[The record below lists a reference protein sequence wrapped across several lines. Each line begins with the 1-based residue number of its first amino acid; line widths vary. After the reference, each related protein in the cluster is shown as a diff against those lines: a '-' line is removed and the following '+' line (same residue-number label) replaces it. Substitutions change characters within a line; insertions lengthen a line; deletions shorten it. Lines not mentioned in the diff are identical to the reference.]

1 MLLSKG
7 QSMKTM
13 LILITAFVLAG
24 TGLAAAQTTP
34 PTAPKAAAE
43 KAAPSSNLFTAEQAR
58 VHLAKLG
65 YVNISPLTKES
76 NGDWRGTAMKDG
88 KQVIVSVDI
97 KANVTNK

>member
-7 QSMKTM
+7 QFMKAM
-13 LILITAFVLAG
+13 LSLITAFVLAG
-24 TGLAAAQTTP
+24 AGLAAAQTTP
-34 PTAPKAAAE
+34 PTAPKAAAA
-43 KAAPSSNLFTAEQAR
+43 KAAPSSNLFTEEQAR

-65 YVNISPLTKES
+65 YVSISPLTKES

-97 KANVTNK
+97 KANVTTK

>member
-1 MLLSKG
+1 
-7 QSMKTM
+7 MKTM
-13 LILITAFVLAG
+13 LILISAFVLAG
-24 TGLAAAQTTP
+24 AALAAAQTTTP

-43 KAAPSSNLFTAEQAR
+43 KAAPSSNLFTEEQAR

-65 YVNISPLTKES
+65 YVSISSLTKES